1 MNILNDL
8 TVHQF
13 VTRLLMMLVVTA
25 FYGAWIS
32 LLAKWLD
39 DRRPLREGHLTLN
52 PSANISYGGLAM
64 AVLFSHGW
72 IRPIRLT
79 QATQASLRLRI
90 LLIIIV
96 GSLVA
101 LMMIPLLDLIRP
113 YIHQALSRTS
123 GYYVLYSIQVI
134 QEQTLGLVVL
144 SLIPLPGF
152 LGGNIWRAILPD
164 SDKKLIKFE
173 PLCLAIM
180 MIVLILGWLPD
191 TSGLLKMLH
200 LI

>member
-32 LLAKWLD
+32 VLAKWLD
-39 DRRPLREGHLTLN
+39 DKRPQREGHLSLN
-52 PSANISYGGLAM
+52 PAANISYGGLAM

-72 IRPIRLT
+72 IRPIRLSV
-79 QATQASLRLRI
+79 AGKASQMLRI
-90 LLIIIV
+90 VLIILI
-96 GSLVA
+96 GSVVA
-101 LMMIPLLDLIRP
+101 LTTIPLLDIVRP

-123 GYYVLYSIQVI
+123 GYYVLYSVQVI
-134 QEQTLGLVVL
+134 QEQMLGLVLL

-152 LGGNIWRAILPD
+152 LAGNLWRIILPKND
-164 SDKKLIKFE
+164 TKLIRFE
-173 PLCLAIM
+173 PFCLSL
-180 MIVLILGWLPD
+180 MIIILILGWFPD
-191 TSGLLKMLH
+191 TSNLIKMLR

>member
-1 MNILNDL
+1 MNILNEL

-32 LLAKWLD
+32 VLSKWLD
-39 DRRPLREGHLTLN
+39 DKRPQREGHLSLN
-52 PSANISYGGLAM
+52 PAANISYGGLAM

-72 IRPIRLT
+72 IRPTRLSV
-79 QATQASLRLRI
+79 AGKASQMLRI
-90 LLIIIV
+90 VLIILI
-96 GSLVA
+96 GSVVA
-101 LMMIPLLDLIRP
+101 LITIPLLDILRP

-123 GYYVLYSIQVI
+123 GYYVLYSVQVI
-134 QEQTLGLVVL
+134 QEQMLGLVLL

-152 LGGNIWRAILPD
+152 LAGNLWRIILPK
-164 SDKKLIKFE
+164 SDTKLIKFE
-173 PLCLAIM
+173 PLCLSL
-180 MIVLILGWLPD
+180 MIIILILGWLPD
-191 TSGLLKMLH
+191 TSHLLKMLR

>member
-32 LLAKWLD
+32 VLAKWLD
-39 DRRPLREGHLTLN
+39 DKRPQNEGHLSLN
-52 PSANISYGGLAM
+52 PAVNISYGGLAM

-72 IRPIRLT
+72 IRPIRLST
-79 QATQASLRLRI
+79 AKKASQMLRI
-90 LLIIIV
+90 LLIILI
-96 GSLVA
+96 GSAVA
-101 LMMIPLLDLIRP
+101 IITIPLLDILRP

-123 GYYVLYSIQVI
+123 GYYVLYSVQVI
-134 QEQTLGLVVL
+134 QEQMLGLVLL

-152 LGGNIWRAILPD
+152 LAGNLWRIILPK
-164 SDKKLIKFE
+164 SETKLIKFE
-173 PLCLAIM
+173 PFCLSL
-180 MIVLILGWLPD
+180 MIIILILGWFPD
-191 TSGLLKMLH
+191 TSNLLKTLR

>member
-1 MNILNDL
+1 MNILNEL

-39 DRRPLREGHLTLN
+39 DRRPMREGHLSLN
-52 PSANISYGGLAM
+52 PAANISYGGLAM
-64 AVLFSHGW
+64 AVLFTHGW
-72 IRPIRLT
+72 IRPVRLSV
-79 QATQASLRLRI
+79 AEKPSHIVRI
-90 LLIIIV
+90 LLIILI
-96 GSLVA
+96 GSAVA
-101 LMMIPLLDLIRP
+101 IISIPLLDLLRP

-134 QEQTLGLVVL
+134 QEQLLGLVLL
-144 SLIPLPGF
+144 SLIPIPGF
-152 LGGNIWRAILPD
+152 LAGNLWRAFLPN
-164 SDKKLIKFE
+164 SEKKLIKLE
-173 PLCLAIM
+173 PLGLGL
-180 MIVLILGWLPD
+180 MIIILILGWFPD
-191 TSGLLKMLH
+191 SRDLMKMLH